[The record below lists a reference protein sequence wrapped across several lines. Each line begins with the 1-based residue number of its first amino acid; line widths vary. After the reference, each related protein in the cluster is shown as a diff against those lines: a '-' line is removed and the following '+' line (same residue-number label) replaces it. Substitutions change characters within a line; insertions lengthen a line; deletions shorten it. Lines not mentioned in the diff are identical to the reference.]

1 MKIERKLHPIT
12 NQNLVLVLRR
22 FSTKELK
29 NFSYFLDSPLHNTHP
44 SVCDLF
50 QLLKPF
56 YPKFKIRPDDVEVI
70 YQQLYPK
77 AEKVMENAKVASR
90 FRALSSRLL
99 SRMKGFLAFQAYNK
113 NETVKNQQLLTALAQ
128 KDLGKLFNKTL
139 HQTEQQHLYEEIEQA
154 DTYLHLA
161 CLEQQRFHYP
171 AFLDQ
176 TKFKSLLPI
185 VEKSAEYLDLYYAL
199 SRLKL
204 RVEQLNSNKIFSKAS
219 PIEPIANIIKPVQPL
234 AGFQSLLFQ
243 FYIELNQLL
252 EKEGNEVL
260 YHAFFEKLKQNYHQ
274 IDIVEQRTIYHKLTN
289 YCIRSNKLNAIFT
302 THLFNLYKFG
312 IEHKYVFFN
321 QHIEYLTF
329 NNIVITACLLKEF
342 EWTQDFITNYHQ
354 NISPTKIQND
364 VTRLSWAFWDMYQRN
379 YQSVVDRLSTQ
390 FDETNIALSLLA
402 RSVRIRA
409 LYEIWQQHTIFSELS
424 SEAVE
429 LRQQTYYFSKY
440 MTGKTA
446 FSPHLRTPYSNL
458 IYFIQKLIS
467 LKLQEVQFR
476 TSPNIDLIL
485 EELETKKTVAKR
497 WLKEKAGQLGIVV
510 ENKIA

>member
-1 MKIERKLHPIT
+1 MKYEKKLHPIT
-12 NQNLVLVLRR
+12 KQNLVSALRK

-44 SVCDLF
+44 SVCQLF

-56 YPKFKIRPDDVEVI
+56 YPKFKIRSEDVEVI
-70 YQQLYPK
+70 YQKLYPK

-99 SRMKGFLAFQAYNK
+99 SRMKDFLAFQEYNR
-113 NETVKNQQLLTALAQ
+113 NETVKSQQLLTALAK
-128 KDLGKLFNKTL
+128 KDLGKLFNKTFR
-139 HQTEQQHLYEEIEQA
+139 QAEQQYFHQNAERA
-154 DTYLHLA
+154 DTYLNLA
-161 CLEQQRFHYP
+161 LLQQQRFYYSN
-171 AFLDQ
+171 FLDR
-176 TKFKSLLPI
+176 TKFKSVLPI
-185 VEKSAEYLDLYYAL
+185 VENADEYLELYYAL

-219 PIEPIANIIKPVQPL
+219 PMQSVVDIVYPVQSL
-234 AGFQSLLFQ
+234 AGFQCLLFE

-252 EKEGNEVL
+252 EKEADEVL
-260 YHAFFEKLKQNYHQ
+260 YHTLFEKLQQNYHQ

-321 QHIEYLTF
+321 QHIDYLTF
-329 NNIVITACLLKEF
+329 NNIVITACLLREF
-342 EWTQDFITNYHQ
+342 EWTQDFIANYHQ
-354 NISPTKIQND
+354 NISPAKIQND
-364 VTRLSWAFWDMYQRN
+364 VTRLSWAFWNMYQQE
-379 YQSVVDRLSTQ
+379 YKTVVEILSVQ
-390 FDETNIALSLLA
+390 FDEVNLALSLLA

-409 LYEIWQQHTIFSELS
+409 LYEIWQQYTVYSKLS
-424 SEAVE
+424 SEVVE

-440 MTGKTA
+440 ITGKTA

-458 IYFIQKLIS
+458 IYFIQKLIA
-467 LKLQEVQFR
+467 LKLQQSQSK
-476 TSPNIDLIL
+476 TPLNIGTTL
-485 EELETKKTVAKR
+485 EELETKKTVAKK
-497 WLKEKAGQLGIVV
+497 WLKEKIRSL
-510 ENKIA
+510 